1 MGSFRKPWIWNA
13 NLTALHETEKTAQGI
28 AKIHE
33 SLAGNVEDVGR
44 YGQYNARAE
53 EETDYDKHG
62 FHK

>member
-1 MGSFRKPWIWNA
+1 MNSTP
-13 NLTALHETEKTAQGI
+13 LHEVEKFAQGR
-28 AKIHE
+28 AKISK